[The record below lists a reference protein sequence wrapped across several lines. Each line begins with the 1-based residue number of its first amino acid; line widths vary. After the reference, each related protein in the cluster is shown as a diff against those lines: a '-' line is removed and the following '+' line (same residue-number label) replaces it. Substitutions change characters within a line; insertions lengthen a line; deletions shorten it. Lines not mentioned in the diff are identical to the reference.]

1 MDMGTSHNIAG
12 SGRRLVFSAEFKQ
25 ASWINHEAYFRIVV
39 PGMYV
44 PSFLPLSLQILSKRS
59 SDKVLKEPF
68 HLTNIRV
75 ELVEFSCVPSKY
87 TEATDIRSMVL
98 IEKETS
104 MEINS
109 LNSKI
114 LIPSAMYGC
123 TIPQIGPTFFIGGFT
138 RTYGLKVTL
147 SICSKRDARFNVSA
161 FIELHVAQARHE
173 RIDAKD
179 VDKLLLH
186 FVGCNED
193 EDTRGQHLFMK
204 SLQDFETN
212 KKCVCPSWETRVLDL
227 PTFGTGTGFDKPH
240 SATCIVVDGHVIE
253 ANSPQPFLRAKTLFP
268 YPSYPIG
275 EEKIPLSIRVSLDE
289 NTQFYN
295 SREGSYIGIASPGM
309 ELNKFIQCTF
319 IVAQGFKEASQ
330 FRQVDDVE
338 ICLEQIY
345 ITLKELKLEK
355 GQISSKR
362 VTLLDDRKSRFLI
375 RWSEFQDAVAGSER
389 ARAMTNEGRNTNEND
404 LAINNPQPYD
414 EEIYL
419 FILQSDDPVWDY
431 LYCRIRRLEEKRGN
445 MTAMEVSELHFLR
458 NMDADL
464 RWGRFLGGEI
474 PGRIFLRSQFYRDIL
489 DPRISALISRS
500 WSEDEVLQHDDPV
513 KFYLIWRSKKQL
525 REERW
530 AEHWDLDPN
539 AIVQIPELD
548 EIIRNLPV
556 LETSRS
562 LKKNTKAY
570 QCCNQLL
577 TNLRESDEVLYEP
590 EIRYL
595 KKLLGKFEPSRL
607 WSLIPPIALA
617 GNAICFFVS
626 IAENKPVAEGHFC

>member
-1 MDMGTSHNIAG
+1 MSQLPNVRFEDSGLTELHLSHLDQIELTDLLEHPSQEGALLLPTHG
-12 SGRRLVFSAEFKQ
+12 SGGAPPTRQ
-25 ASWINHEAYFRIVV
+25 TGHC
-39 PGMYV
+39 P
-44 PSFLPLSLQILSKRS
+44 PSVGDNPIGGNNGTLPLVPTTDNSLPNQ
-59 SDKVLKEPF
+59 
-68 HLTNIRV
+68 
-75 ELVEFSCVPSKY
+75 
-87 TEATDIRSMVL
+87 
-98 IEKETS
+98 ETS
-104 MEINS
+104 
-109 LNSKI
+109 
-114 LIPSAMYGC
+114 
-123 TIPQIGPTFFIGGFT
+123 
-138 RTYGLKVTL
+138 
-147 SICSKRDARFNVSA
+147 
-161 FIELHVAQARHE
+161 
-173 RIDAKD
+173 
-179 VDKLLLH
+179 
-186 FVGCNED
+186 
-193 EDTRGQHLFMK
+193 
-204 SLQDFETN
+204 
-212 KKCVCPSWETRVLDL
+212 
-227 PTFGTGTGFDKPH
+227 
-240 SATCIVVDGHVIE
+240 
-253 ANSPQPFLRAKTLFP
+253 
-268 YPSYPIG
+268 
-275 EEKIPLSIRVSLDE
+275 
-289 NTQFYN
+289 
-295 SREGSYIGIASPGM
+295 
-309 ELNKFIQCTF
+309 
-319 IVAQGFKEASQ
+319 
-330 FRQVDDVE
+330 
-338 ICLEQIY
+338 
-345 ITLKELKLEK
+345 
-355 GQISSKR
+355 
-362 VTLLDDRKSRFLI
+362 
-375 RWSEFQDAVAGSER
+375 
-389 ARAMTNEGRNTNEND
+389 NEGRNTNEND